1 MKTNKNLWLH
11 GFRCTRNGVHIFF
24 FNVSQSALLVY
35 FHLVV
40 SEINFPK
47 SRYSSHTI
55 KQNKLNYNLFLGNK

>member
-1 MKTNKNLWLH
+1 MAFGAQGMAFT
-11 GFRCTRNGVHIFF
+11 FFF